1 MKNPR
6 FLSCFPRGVLCV
18 FLTLLLGCS
27 TSSFGVPFSENTNI
41 GIHEAVSTTQGN
53 VASLPA
59 SLPEKGFHV
68 RIAGYNIAHARGS
81 TAGNFL
87 QEMAKPKNLDGIG
100 SLLKDSAVDV
110 CGLTEVSNGDL
121 RAGFQNQPQHIAKKL
136 GFHFVYGENVSRVFG
151 LMATQGNAIIS
162 RFPILSSTNHKL
174 WRKNKK
180 NEQRSCLEGL
190 LDLGKNRRLRVFIG
204 HLSLDSEESTRQIE
218 DIYSMISKS
227 AEPVV
232 LIGDF
237 NSRPKS
243 DRIKW
248 LSERMTDASV
258 KIDTTYMNKPGVKID
273 YQFMKGGIR
282 AGTPSV
288 AGFKEGYS
296 DHGCLMND
304 YWIDDEE

>member
-1 MKNPR
+1 
-6 FLSCFPRGVLCV
+6 
-18 FLTLLLGCS
+18 
-27 TSSFGVPFSENTNI
+27 
-41 GIHEAVSTTQGN
+41 
-53 VASLPA
+53 
-59 SLPEKGFHV
+59 
-68 RIAGYNIAHARGS
+68 
-81 TAGNFL
+81 
-87 QEMAKPKNLDGIG
+87 
-100 SLLKDSAVDV
+100 
-110 CGLTEVSNGDL
+110 
-121 RAGFQNQPQHIAKKL
+121 
-136 GFHFVYGENVSRVFG
+136 
-151 LMATQGNAIIS
+151 
-162 RFPILSSTNHKL
+162 
-174 WRKNKK
+174 
-180 NEQRSCLEGL
+180 
-190 LDLGKNRRLRVFIG
+190 
-204 HLSLDSEESTRQIE
+204 
-218 DIYSMISKS
+218 MISKS